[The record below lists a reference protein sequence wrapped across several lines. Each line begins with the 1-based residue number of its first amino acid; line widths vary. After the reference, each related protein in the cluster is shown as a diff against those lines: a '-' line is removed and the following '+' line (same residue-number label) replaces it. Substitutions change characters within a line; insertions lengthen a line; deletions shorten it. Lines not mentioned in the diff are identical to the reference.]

1 MGMVS
6 AEGTPSA
13 SIFNDLNCQ
22 PDVRAHFDPQR
33 VFPALSNLIV
43 ERDDGRFQID
53 PRCNMPRPVEM
64 HAFAQLRAAFATS
77 APPSGS
83 ESCQSGLTAS
93 AIIQPGGRGR
103 VGTIRILV
111 EGAYRHGRSSASLPD
126 GTVLVGSSR
135 QPYLDA
141 ARVLIATGYDP
152 DNWLEGWRPES
163 TGFALRARLGMAAGL
178 TVDETRT
185 IFAPWKP
192 FSPSAVSPSI
202 RHSEIPATS
211 TLAAP
216 SLASLRL
223 PPDHEEV
230 ERNQSAF
237 TR

>member
-1 MGMVS
+1 VVIGKWRSQQNEHKSDSQQLELAHLPKEPFCDRKAICRVGSPEKRS
-6 AEGTPSA
+6 APGAPVPHDPQSGSA
-13 SIFNDLNCQ
+13 SRQLELTIFA
-22 PDVRAHFDPQR
+22 RSA
-33 VFPALSNLIV
+33 SEIV
-43 ERDDGRFQID
+43 ERDCKGR
-53 PRCNMPRPVEM
+53 
-64 HAFAQLRAAFATS
+64 A
-77 APPSGS
+77 
-83 ESCQSGLTAS
+83 
-93 AIIQPGGRGR
+93 
-103 VGTIRILV
+103 GTIRIILKRV
-111 EGAYRHGRSSASLPD
+111 NRHGRSSASLPD

-152 DNWLEGWRPES
+152 DKWLEGWRPES
-163 TGFALRARLGMAAGL
+163 TGFALRARLGIAAGL

-216 SLASLRL
+216 TLASLRL